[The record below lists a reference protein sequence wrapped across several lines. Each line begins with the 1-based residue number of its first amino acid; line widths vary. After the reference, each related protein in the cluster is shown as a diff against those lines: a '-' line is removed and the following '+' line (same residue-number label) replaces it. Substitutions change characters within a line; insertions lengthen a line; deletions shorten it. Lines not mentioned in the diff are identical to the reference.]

1 MPCTVEHE
9 KRGTWHSVLE
19 PNRYAED
26 ADDVDVDGDD
36 VDDDEEGAAASNGD
50 VICRDGIN
58 TETNGDV
65 IKRVDDH
72 SRFYARTMHVQRYLC
87 P

>member
-36 VDDDEEGAAASNGD
+36 VDGD
-50 VICRDGIN
+50 GDGPRQL
-58 TETNGDV
+58 TQVCDV
-65 IKRVDDH
+65 
-72 SRFYARTMHVQRYLC
+72 F
-87 P
+87 